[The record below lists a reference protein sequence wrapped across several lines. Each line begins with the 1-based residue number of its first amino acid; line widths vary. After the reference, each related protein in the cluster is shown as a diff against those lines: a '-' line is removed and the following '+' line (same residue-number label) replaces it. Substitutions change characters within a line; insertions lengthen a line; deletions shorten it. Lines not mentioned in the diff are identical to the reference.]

1 MQRKKRIIEF
11 IIVFLFIII
20 GAGARLLPHL
30 PNFTPIAA
38 IALFAGVY
46 LSKRTALFLPIAIML
61 ISDIFIGFYDIKIMF
76 FVYFSFGLSVLLGLW
91 LKNNKKW
98 RNIII
103 GSILASLAF
112 FVITNFAVWVF
123 TPWYAKTIEG
133 LAKCYLLAIPFFR
146 NSLMGDLFYSTLFFG
161 AYGLIQV
168 FVEKKFKDKEIVLRD
183 TY

>member
-46 LSKRTALFLPIAIML
+46 LSKRTAFFLPIAIML